1 MCLQRV
7 DCTGASNTYS
17 STLSVRSQTSSFAA
31 FSLPHP
37 LICCYDRKLLLTPET
52 NVFPVSE
59 GARSRHRTSAP
70 WPWKLCRSCPLSTS
84 QRAQVPSPLAVR
96 IYRMW
101 REESQ
106 YKNQQMIFKFT
117 KKQVTSYIYTKDSF
131 NLVKYFAI
139 NQSHKNNAN
148 LNTVYVSYEK
158 K

>member
-1 MCLQRV
+1 MCLQWV

-17 STLSVRSQTSSFAA
+17 STLSIRPRASCFTA
-31 FSLPHP
+31 FSLPHSSI
-37 LICCYDRKLLLTPET
+37 LYYDKKLLLTPET

-84 QRAQVPSPLAVR
+84 HRAQVPSPLAVR

-101 REESQ
+101 QEESQ

-117 KKQVTSYIYTKDSF
+117 KKLLTSYTYTKDSS
-131 NLVKYFAI
+131 NLTKYYAK
-139 NQSHKNNAN
+139 NQSHKDN
-148 LNTVYVSYEK
+148 LNLSTVYVFYS
-158 K
+158 